1 MRISDWSSDVCSS
14 DLNAIELLRE
24 LYRIVDYKTGR
35 LDPSIGYLMRQLR
48 RSRAAIVHALARLK
62 EHGFLEWIRRT
73 EPTGN
78 VGFGPQVRQITN
90 AYRFCLPP
98 AARRMVERL
107 VGKGPAPDDDTTSRE
122 AAAQEMEAMVAHLQA
137 DPRRPATT

>member
-98 AARRMVERL
+98 EIGRASCRER
-107 VGKGPAPDDDTTSRE
+107 VG
-122 AAAQEMEAMVAHLQA
+122 QYV
-137 DPRRPATT
+137 

>member
-73 EPTGN
+73 EP
-78 VGFGPQVRQITN
+78 RS
-90 AYRFCLPP
+90 AE
-98 AARRMVERL
+98 RR
-107 VGKGPAPDDDTTSRE
+107 VGKACVSPCRSRWSPLHKKK
-122 AAAQEMEAMVAHLQA
+122 Q
-137 DPRRPATT
+137 